1 MIGKAVLLLAAFMAV
16 CNLIGTYSWEASH
29 EAIIRKDNVA
39 AKKYAETALL
49 TAPEFPDMI
58 YRSAM
63 EMSMRDRKFSMVLV
77 DRLQESPWKD
87 FVHVHALKAQ
97 NYAVMRQDDKAIPEY
112 VMEAQCYPLHILP
125 YFGIMMAYGRLGQV
139 EMIPVVSK
147 KIEDLKTFRKLSL
160 EQISAIHKNP
170 EYDMH
175 PERIGK
181 PQVKRGSWEIP

>member
-1 MIGKAVLLLAAFMAV
+1 
-16 CNLIGTYSWEASH
+16 
-29 EAIIRKDNVA
+29 
-39 AKKYAETALL
+39 
-49 TAPEFPDMI
+49 
-58 YRSAM
+58 
-63 EMSMRDRKFSMVLV
+63 
-77 DRLQESPWKD
+77 
-87 FVHVHALKAQ
+87 
-97 NYAVMRQDDKAIPEY
+97 MRQDDKAIPEY